1 MKLEKKQISINDKII
16 ELIAKTKTYDEQL
29 AKLSVTVN
37 QLAKVIALQKE
48 EALNLKEEIKKEKL
62 DTLNT
67 VKKLIEEV
75 ERQLNNIPN
84 IKNNNDF
91 DDKDLDFL
99 ANKIKEKLNPK
110 KESILK
116 KFFKI
121 LKRIEESNYSI
132 LFLLLVI
139 AVIIYLKFDKFKL
152 LISYLKIKIFG

>member
-132 LFLLLVI
+132 LFFLLVI